1 MEMAKA
7 SFVTSFNL
15 QSSTVT
21 LKKIMSDNILDKI
34 GNTPL
39 VEMKRINPNP
49 GVTVLAK
56 LEYMNPG
63 GSVKDRA
70 ALYMI
75 EAGEKSGEL
84 TRDKTVIEATSGN
97 TGIGL
102 AMVCAVKGYRLLLA
116 MSESASAERQ
126 MIMKARGAEI
136 LLTPGHLSTD
146 GAIEEVYRLVRE
158 NPDSYFMTDQFNSE
172 ANWQAHYHGTA
183 PEIWEQTCGH
193 VDKIVATL
201 GTSGTLMGLSRRM
214 REYDPAVKIIGV
226 EPYLGHKIQGL
237 KNMKESYHPEIFDKT
252 QLDKIVNIEDEPA
265 FDMARQLAK
274 EEGIFVGMS
283 SGAAMVAALE
293 EAAKMTSGTIV
304 AVLPDGG
311 ERYLSTSL
319 FTVREKIDLRLFNTL
334 SRSKEPFEPLVAG
347 KVSMY
352 SCGLTAYAR
361 IHLGEC
367 RRFVFSD
374 LLSRYLTFRGYDVK
388 HVMNITDLDDKT
400 IKGSEKAGMELGAFT
415 GGHIDRFQE
424 DLDYLGVRPADNYP
438 RASEHTGEM
447 VSLVN
452 RLVNKGYAYEKLR
465 SIYFDISKFAEYG
478 QLSGIDL
485 NKIRLGATVDL
496 DEYEK
501 DNPRDFTLLK
511 RSKLSELKRGIF
523 VKTDWGNVRPSW
535 HIQCAAMSMK
545 HLGESYDIHTASR
558 ELMFPHHE
566 NEIAIA
572 GSVTGKPLA
581 RYWVHCDR
589 VLVDGKKVQDKG
601 SDLSIG
607 HLMAAG
613 YTGREI
619 RYWLITAH
627 YRKPVHYSISR
638 LENARRALKR
648 IDACVGR
655 LQGVSE
661 GEPGAELDQ
670 LVYDIKQGFV
680 GAMDDDLNTSAAI
693 ASIFRQIKKINKLI
707 AAGKLDASGA
717 ARILE
722 TFMSIDTVLN
732 IFELDEISRDTTM
745 AGLVEERE
753 KARQAGDWQRAD
765 EIRQELTQRGVV
777 VRDGKIESAAPAGG
791 EE

>member
-1 MEMAKA
+1 MTN
-7 SFVTSFNL
+7 S
-15 QSSTVT
+15 
-21 LKKIMSDNILDKI
+21 ILDKI

-39 VEMKRINPNP
+39 VEIRRLNPNP
-49 GVTVLAK
+49 DVTVLAK

-63 GSVKDRA
+63 GSIKDRA

-84 TRDKTVIEATSGN
+84 TREKTVIEATSGN

-102 AMVCAVKGYRLLLA
+102 ALVCAVKGYRLLLA

-126 MIMKARGAEI
+126 MILRARGAEI
-136 LLTPGHLSTD
+136 LLTPGHLGTD
-146 GAIEEVYRLVRE
+146 GAIEEVYRLVLE
-158 NPDSYFMTDQFNSE
+158 NPGIYFMTDQFNNA

-183 PEIWEQTCGH
+183 PEIWEQTRGR

-214 REYDPAVKIIGV
+214 QAYDPAVQIMGV

-237 KNMKESYHPEIFDKT
+237 KNMKESYHPEIFNKK
-252 QLDKIVNIEDEPA
+252 LLHKIVNIEDEPA
-265 FDMARQLAK
+265 FEMARQLAT

-283 SGAAMVAALE
+283 SGAAMVAALK
-293 EAAKMTSGTIV
+293 EAAEMMSGTIV
-304 AVLPDGG
+304 AILPDSG
-311 ERYLSTSL
+311 ERYLSTPL

-361 IHLGEC
+361 MHLGEC

-374 LLSRYLTFRGYDVK
+374 LLGRYLTFRGYDVK

-400 IKGSEKAGMELGAFT
+400 IEGSENAGMELDAFT
-415 GGHIDRFQE
+415 GEYIDRFKE
-424 DLDYLGVRPADNYP
+424 DLEYLGVRPADNYP

-447 VSLVN
+447 VSLVR

-465 SIYFDISKFAEYG
+465 SIYFDISKFSEYG

-523 VKTDWGNVRPSW
+523 VQTDWGNVRPSW
-535 HIQCAAMSMK
+535 HIQCAAMSMT
-545 HLGESYDIHTASR
+545 HLGESYDIHTAGR

-572 GSVTGKPLA
+572 GSLTGKPLA

-589 VLVDGKKVQDKG
+589 VLVDNKKMEDKG
-601 SDLSIG
+601 SDMTID
-607 HLMAAG
+607 HLIEEG
-613 YTGREI
+613 YSGREI
-619 RYWLITAH
+619 RYWLVTAH
-627 YRKPVHYSISR
+627 YRKPVHYSLSR

-648 IDACVGR
+648 IDACMSR
-655 LQGVSE
+655 LRGVSDG

-680 GAMDDDLNTSAAI
+680 GAMDDDLNTSAAL
-693 ASIFRQIKKINKLI
+693 ASIFRQIKKTNKMI
-707 AAGKLDASGA
+707 AQGQMDASGA
-717 ARILE
+717 TRVLE
-722 TFMSIDTVLN
+722 TFKSIDTVLN
-732 IFELDEISRDTTM
+732 IFELGETSRDETVTR
-745 AGLVEERE
+745 LIEKRE
-753 KARQAGDWQRAD
+753 TARRAGDWQQAD
-765 EIRQELTQRGVV
+765 DIRRELHLRGIVV
-777 VRDGKIESAAPAGG
+777 QDDKIESADPAGG
-791 EE
+791 RD